1 MLLLLP
7 SGMSRGACAL
17 FNLRFSVVRG
27 KNAHHKVIFSSEKGS
42 VSVLK
47 TCDIC
52 KNETIF
58 HNHID
63 LGELF
68 SRNPEVYIK
77 GQVITFYKDF

>member
-1 MLLLLP
+1 M
-7 SGMSRGACAL
+7 
-17 FNLRFSVVRG
+17 RG